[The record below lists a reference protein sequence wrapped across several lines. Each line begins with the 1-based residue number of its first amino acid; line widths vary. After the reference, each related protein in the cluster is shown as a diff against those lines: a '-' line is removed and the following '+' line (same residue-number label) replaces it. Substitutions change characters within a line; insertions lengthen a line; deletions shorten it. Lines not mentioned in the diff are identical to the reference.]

1 MAGTLTVYLHAGALS
16 GELGQSTEVAGS
28 ISVSTNFHDWADQ
41 PYYSVSAFLHCN
53 DEASLRAL
61 AAMCI
66 KAADALP
73 KAAAPESEAA

>member
-1 MAGTLTVYLHAGALS
+1 MAGTLTVYLHSGALI
-16 GELGQSTEVAGS
+16 GERGQSTEIVGS
-28 ISVSTNFHDWADQ
+28 ASMSTTFHDWSDQ
-41 PYYSVSAFLHCN
+41 PYYSVSASLHCD